1 MSDQTTSHIDV
12 DEDET
17 QAVYAY
23 YGLASYAAQVFER
36 GVIFLTVISRIY
48 GKERY
53 KSQEEFESAFTVQEK
68 NTLGKLFKI
77 LKTRVEIDEELS
89 KRIGEAI
96 SKRNWLIHGYFY
108 DRAYEFT
115 VSKGREL
122 MIDELIIMRDEFFA
136 LDIEITERFVDPIS
150 IKAGITNDSLEK
162 YTERMIAEAYNNLSE
177 S

>member
-1 MSDQTTSHIDV
+1 MSDQTTSNIDI

-17 QAVYAY
+17 KAVYAY

-36 GVIFLTVISRIY
+36 GVIFLTVVSRIY

-53 KSQEEFESAFTVQEK
+53 KSQEEFEDAFTVQEK

-77 LKTRVEIDEELS
+77 LKTRVEIDEALTT
-89 KRIGEAI
+89 RMTDAI

-136 LDIEITERFVDPIS
+136 LDTVITERFVNPIS
-150 IKAGITNDSLEK
+150 IKAGVTDESLEK
-162 YTERMIAEAYNNLSE
+162 YTERMIAETYNNLSE